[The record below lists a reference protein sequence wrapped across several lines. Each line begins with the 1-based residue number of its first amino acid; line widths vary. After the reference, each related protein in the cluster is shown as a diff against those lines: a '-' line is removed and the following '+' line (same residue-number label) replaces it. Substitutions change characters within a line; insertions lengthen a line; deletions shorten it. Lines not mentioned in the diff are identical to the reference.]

1 MLRRWGV
8 LITGRYAVDIATIIG
23 YILGLFCVIVIGVGL
38 DKVGGF
44 VDVPSAAIVFG
55 GGLGACLISM
65 PLENAIN
72 SIKVF
77 MNIIFVKKQDEVE
90 LIQRIVEFA
99 EIARRDGILALENVT
114 DQLND
119 EFLIKG
125 IQLAVDGTDPEL
137 IESIL
142 NTEIECIQARHN
154 SGRAFFESFEKYAP
168 GWGMI
173 GTLIGLINMLSQG
186 MDDPSVLTSGMAV
199 ALITTMY
206 GSVISNF
213 FVGPVSTKLQQ
224 RNSGEIMIKNI
235 ILRGVLSIQSGD
247 NPRIVEMK
255 LKIFL
260 PPSGRNFGKDND

>member
-1 MLRRWGV
+1 MDLS
-8 LITGRYAVDIATIIG
+8 TIIG
-23 YILGLFCVIVIGVGL
+23 FLLGTFCVVVIGIGV

-44 VDVPSAAIVFG
+44 IDVPSAAIVFG
-55 GGLGACLISM
+55 GGIGATMISV
-65 PLENAIN
+65 PLENCIN
-72 SIKVF
+72 SWKVAMNVF
-77 MNIIFVKKQDEVE
+77 MVKKENEVD
-90 LIQRIVEFA
+90 LIKRIVEFA

-142 NTEIECIQARHN
+142 NTEIECIQRRHSN
-154 SGRAFFESFEKYAP
+154 GRAFFEAFEKYAP

-186 MDDPSVLTSGMAV
+186 MDDPQVLTQGMAV

-206 GSVISNF
+206 GSIIANIM
-213 FVGPVSTKLQQ
+213 VGPVATKLVQ
-224 RNSGEIMIKNI
+224 RNAAEIMVKNI
-235 ILRGVLSIQSGD
+235 ILRGVLAIQSGD

-260 PPSGRNFGKDND
+260 PPSARGFGKEE